1 MEKGKNNQ
9 NGEEA
14 TSELNRELSI
24 EGGEIAKSDMEGG
37 EIPGEFHDYGKDS
50 IKRHKAT
57 TTRWLAY
64 LLISILG
71 GSFIIHYGV
80 MAWLAAQNKTAAM
93 EVVERT
99 FNTWLP
105 VISGLAAAAATYFF
119 TREHNGRR

>member
-1 MEKGKNNQ
+1 MERERKSD
-9 NGEEA
+9 NGEE
-14 TSELNRELSI
+14 TTLELKDEPSSEGSETTGVDI
-24 EGGEIAKSDMEGG
+24 EGGPISLESDPSYNLIE
-37 EIPGEFHDYGKDS
+37 K
-50 IKRHKAT
+50 HKAT

-80 MAWLAAQNKTAAM
+80 MVWLAAQNKTAAM

-119 TREHNGRR
+119 TRERDGRR